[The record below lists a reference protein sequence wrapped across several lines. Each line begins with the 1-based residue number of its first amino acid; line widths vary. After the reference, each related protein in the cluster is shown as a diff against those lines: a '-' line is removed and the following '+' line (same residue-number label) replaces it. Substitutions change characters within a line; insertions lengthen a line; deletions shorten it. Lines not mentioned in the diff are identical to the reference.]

1 MVEKVLEK
9 HSTSPFMLNKQ
20 KVEVEEYR
28 PAADEDESSSEEEEE
43 GGGAIKVTKI
53 PPETTEEEILLFFE
67 NRKKSGGGDVEKVEY
82 DKSTHTAVIWF
93 KENDGMHS
101 DKSFKIW

>member
-1 MVEKVLEK
+1 MVTKVLEK
-9 HSTSPFMLNKQ
+9 HKTSPFMLNKQ

-28 PAADEDESSSEEEEE
+28 PTVDEDASSSEEEEE

-53 PPETTEEEILLFFE
+53 PPETTQEEILLFFE
-67 NRKKSGGGDVEKVEY
+67 NRKKSGGGDVEKMDY

-93 KENDGMHS
+93 KEDDGMT
-101 DKSFKIW
+101 FNT

>member
-53 PPETTEEEILLFFE
+53 PPETTEEEIILFFE
-67 NRKKSGGGDVEKVEY
+67 NRKKSGGGDVENVDY

-93 KENDGMHS
+93 KENDGMHY
-101 DKSFKIW
+101 DKSFII